1 MSNSLRTIVVLE
13 SRPRWEPEL
22 QRQFADEQVRVRGC
36 RTVNELASL
45 VFPTASTVSAG
56 IAKIA
61 DTVVLQ
67 IPENAA
73 ACLQWIT
80 SLAARPQAPAV
91 IVLCMAESSELEWSL
106 RDAGVSEVLIDEHSG
121 ERLAR
126 SCRRQW
132 LSP

>member
-13 SRPRWEPEL
+13 PRPRWEPEL

-45 VFPTASTVSAG
+45 VFPTVSTNSVS
-56 IAKIA
+56 IANIA
-61 DTVVLQ
+61 DVVVLQ

-73 ACLQWIT
+73 ACLQWVAG
-80 SLAARPQAPAV
+80 LAARPQVLAV
-91 IVLCMAESSELEWSL
+91 IVLCSAESSELEWSL
-106 RDAGVSEVLIDEHSG
+106 RDAGVREVLIDEHSG

-126 SCRRQW
+126 CCRRLW
-132 LSP
+132 LCP